1 MAALSA
7 EQSGSG
13 VHSVILSPADVPDA
27 DLSELYEA
35 HAVPALKWWLLCRG
49 IKAPSSWKKAQLIN
63 WFVSTKVTRQDTQW
77 NSLMFSRIHKA
88 VRDKANIV
96 DVDGSYLCRKQKQPV
111 DSGLTVAP
119 LPLPS
124 PPLSGWESVSQDNVA
139 VIAKKVPHV
148 TSGK

>member
-1 MAALSA
+1 MYRK
-7 EQSGSG
+7 
-13 VHSVILSPADVPDA
+13 H
-27 DLSELYEA
+27 
-35 HAVPALKWWLLCRG
+35 K
-49 IKAPSSWKKAQLIN
+49 QL
-63 WFVSTKVTRQDTQW
+63 
-77 NSLMFSRIHKA
+77 A
-88 VRDKANIV
+88 
-96 DVDGSYLCRKQKQPV
+96 